1 MNGPERRGK
10 PALSRGDMETFL
22 RAEFPQV
29 WNAESGL
36 AIEEIWRGGVR
47 LRQACRAA
55 FIRPGGTIS
64 GPTMMA
70 LADVAM
76 YLAVL
81 TAIGPVPL
89 AVTTSLTINFLR
101 RPAAA
106 DLVAEAELMNLGKRL
121 AVGQVEIRS
130 AGEAELVAHATST
143 YSIPQPQDG

>member
-1 MNGPERRGK
+1 MNGSERRGK

-106 DLVAEAELMNLGKRL
+106 DLVAEAELMKLGKRL